1 MPISTW
7 LFSFQGR
14 LDRRGFWLGIAV
26 CLLLLM
32 LGTALLSAYQLLRDA
47 WVLVLLWPLLAVI
60 SKRLHDRGKPAG
72 FSALLLIPILFPG
85 LAPHVTDPFWQW
97 AIARFMP
104 LFVLVVLVLDCGVFR
119 GQPQAN
125 RFGDLPTAIRW
136 RG

>member
-1 MPISTW
+1 
-7 LFSFQGR
+7 
-14 LDRRGFWLGIAV
+14 WLGIAV

-32 LGTALLSAYQLLRDA
+32 LGTALLSAYPFLRDA

-60 SKRLHDRGKPAG
+60 SKRLHDRGKPAV

-85 LAPHVTDPFWQW
+85 LAPHLTDPLWQW

-119 GQPQAN
+119 GQPEAN
-125 RFGDLPTAIRW
+125 RFGAVPTAIRW